1 MKSLTDPTYLR
12 ALLSRHGF
20 SFSKALGQNFL
31 IDPTIPVKMAESC
44 GLTADTGVIE
54 VGPGVGV
61 LTREL
66 ASRAGR
72 VAAIELDGRLLPVL
86 EETLGGYDNIRVIH
100 GDVLK
105 TDLHGLIRS
114 EFSDLSRVVVC
125 ANLPYYITS
134 PVIMYLLEQR
144 LPVSSVTVMVQKE
157 AAERICAPSGSRA
170 AGALSLAVRY
180 YAAPQMMFSL
190 TKDCFMPRPQVDSAV
205 VRLDIRPERLLPPD
219 EERAFFKVVRAAFSQ
234 RRKTVENALS
244 NSLHLP
250 KDTVRAALLAA
261 QIPPQARAETL
272 SMEDYFA
279 LTRAVQSVL

>member
-1 MKSLTDPTYLR
+1 
-12 ALLSRHGF
+12 
-20 SFSKALGQNFL
+20 
-31 IDPTIPVKMAESC
+31 
-44 GLTADTGVIE
+44 
-54 VGPGVGV
+54 
-61 LTREL
+61 
-66 ASRAGR
+66 
-72 VAAIELDGRLLPVL
+72 
-86 EETLGGYDNIRVIH
+86 
-100 GDVLK
+100 
-105 TDLHGLIRS
+105 
-114 EFSDLSRVVVC
+114 
-125 ANLPYYITS
+125 
-134 PVIMYLLEQR
+134 
-144 LPVSSVTVMVQKE
+144 
-157 AAERICAPSGSRA
+157 
-170 AGALSLAVRY
+170 
-180 YAAPQMMFSL
+180 MMFSL

>member
-1 MKSLTDPTYLR
+1 MKSLTDPNYLR

-105 TDLHGLIRS
+105 TDLHRLSQS
-114 EFSDLSRVVVC
+114 EFSGLSRVVVC

-157 AAERICAPSGSRA
+157 AAERICAAPGSRA

-180 YAAPQMMFSL
+180 YAAPQPVFSL
-190 TKDCFMPRPQVDSAV
+190 TKECFMPRPQVDSAV

-219 EERAFFKVVRAAFSQ
+219 EEKAFFKVVRAAFSQ

-244 NSLHLP
+244 NSLNLP
-250 KDTVRAALLAA
+250 KDTVRLALLAA
-261 QIPPQARAETL
+261 QAPPQARAEAL

-279 LTRAVQSVL
+279 LAKTLSSAW